1 MSKDQTCQEQSQGQA
16 QCVVHQILL
25 KLNANIT
32 VTVFSKCILYV
43 RHCLTEKH
51 LLNTLVSSF
60 IFANTE
66 DLEETSDNFSTT
78 PVLHC
83 FRDPQLPYNL
93 DTIINSILQVKKKSS
108 TSVKWRKEWPQR
120 CHFHPCWVSVKGT
133 ELRGWVFTLAWA
145 HMQWC
150 RHSRR

>member
-1 MSKDQTCQEQSQGQA
+1 MSKDQTCRKQSQGQA

-60 IFANTE
+60 IFAILKTLKKRQTNFPPPRFYTV
-66 DLEETSDNFSTT
+66 LEISSY
-78 PVLHC
+78 H
-83 FRDPQLPYNL
+83 
-93 DTIINSILQVKKKSS
+93 TI
-108 TSVKWRKEWPQR
+108 
-120 CHFHPCWVSVKGT
+120 
-133 ELRGWVFTLAWA
+133 
-145 HMQWC
+145 
-150 RHSRR
+150 